1 MKAGSEDSEQREV
14 LRQRV
19 GRVHLQQRLGIER
32 DYERRVFGQGRNLFH
47 IENWYSIHSMIRN
60 TLRLFMLHGRGRR
73 NARDIR
79 LRTNNVYLNG
89 LPDAFAGYRV
99 LQISDLHLD
108 MAPDFPHALIEAV
121 RRVDYDLCVITG
133 DFRANTFGDWL
144 PAIDAMHRVRVHL
157 HGDVYGILGNHDT
170 IRMVPALESMDIR
183 MLLNEQVVIRRGGQ
197 SIHLA
202 GIDDPHYYRA
212 DNLEKAAGD
221 IPEDGVSILLT
232 HSPEI
237 YRHAACAEFDLL
249 LCGHTHGGQ
258 ICLPGEVPVMCN
270 ASCPRDLCRGAW
282 EYGGMQGLSLIHI

>member
-144 PAIDAMHRVRVHL
+144 PAIDAMRRVRVHL

-170 IRMVPALESMDIR
+170 IRMVPALEARWMTPVSSVSTSRRRCPSMR
-183 MLLNEQVVIRRGGQ
+183 VTGSTTTVLMVVPHRKITGLPNTASLGG
-197 SIHLA
+197 
-202 GIDDPHYYRA
+202 
-212 DNLEKAAGD
+212 
-221 IPEDGVSILLT
+221 
-232 HSPEI
+232 
-237 YRHAACAEFDLL
+237 C
-249 LCGHTHGGQ
+249 
-258 ICLPGEVPVMCN
+258 
-270 ASCPRDLCRGAW
+270 
-282 EYGGMQGLSLIHI
+282 

>member
-1 MKAGSEDSEQREV
+1 MIAGSENSEQQEV

-89 LPDAFAGYRV
+89 LPDTFAGYRV

-144 PAIDAMHRVRVHL
+144 P
-157 HGDVYGILGNHDT
+157 
-170 IRMVPALESMDIR
+170 
-183 MLLNEQVVIRRGGQ
+183 
-197 SIHLA
+197 
-202 GIDDPHYYRA
+202 
-212 DNLEKAAGD
+212 
-221 IPEDGVSILLT
+221 
-232 HSPEI
+232 
-237 YRHAACAEFDLL
+237 
-249 LCGHTHGGQ
+249 
-258 ICLPGEVPVMCN
+258 
-270 ASCPRDLCRGAW
+270 
-282 EYGGMQGLSLIHI
+282 